1 MEIREIKSTRIEID
15 SCTFQNCITPCA
27 QTSDSASLMKVVASQ
42 VLRVGQNRREAK
54 ATRRTRTKKA
64 LTRGWRLYDGL

>member
-42 VLRVGQNRREAK
+42 VRRGPDEGVALERQPVMK
-54 ATRRTRTKKA
+54 AS
-64 LTRGWRLYDGL
+64 GLARPGGHSD